1 MTPPESSGSAAPSV
15 SPEARGPRLLVR
27 FRWDCRRNGVVEG
40 LFVTTQA
47 ELDANWGKFV
57 QFGEILGKHSDV
69 SGKLEPKDI
78 EVLSEDQPFI
88 DKLVDVLSIRIS
100 GYCPFDYVRGDDE

>member
-1 MTPPESSGSAAPSV
+1 MTRPESSSAAAASPSV
-15 SPEARGPRLLVR
+15 AASGPRLLVR
-27 FRWDCRRNGVVEG
+27 FKWDCRRSGVVEG
-40 LFVTTQA
+40 LFVTTRA

-69 SGKLEPKDI
+69 CGKLEPKDI
-78 EVLSEDQPFI
+78 EVLSEDQAFI
-88 DKLVDVLSIRIS
+88 DTLVDVLSIRIA